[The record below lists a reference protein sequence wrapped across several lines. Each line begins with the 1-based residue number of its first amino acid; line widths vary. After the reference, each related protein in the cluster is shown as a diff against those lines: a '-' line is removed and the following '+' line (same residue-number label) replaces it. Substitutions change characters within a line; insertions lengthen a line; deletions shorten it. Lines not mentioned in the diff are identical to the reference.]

1 MLCLATAHHPADA
14 KDTETTVVQSLA
26 STLAHS
32 VVGRRSSPTRLVAS
46 CELPVSRSPSSSS
59 VISVVWQPCYC
70 SLNCESRIELCQG
83 VDMINAE
90 RK

>member
-14 KDTETTVVQSLA
+14 KDTETTVVQLLA

-32 VVGRRSSPTRLVAS
+32 VVGRLVAS
-46 CELPVSRSPSSSS
+46 YELPVSRSPSSSS
-59 VISVVWQPCYC
+59 DPNCYSIISVVWQSCYC